1 MPRARATAAKKA
13 APKRAP
19 KKVAKKAPAKKAPK
33 KAAKA
38 AKRPAKKAAKKA
50 APKKKWTALPVT
62 SFNRLTV
69 WASFACTF
77 TKVQNYTILFSLP
90 FPLSFLFISI
100 SRHSYLASPL
110 AKP

>member
-38 AKRPAKKAAKKA
+38 KKPAKKAAKKA

-90 FPLSFLFISI
+90 FPLSFLFISL
-100 SRHSYLASPL
+100 SRHSYLASPF

>member
-38 AKRPAKKAAKKA
+38 KRPAKKAAKKA
-50 APKKKWTALPVT
+50 APKKKWTALPVP
-62 SFNRLTV
+62 SFNSLTV

>member
-38 AKRPAKKAAKKA
+38 KKPAKKAAKKA

-69 WASFACTF
+69 WASFAHTF

-90 FPLSFLFISI
+90 FPLSFLFISL
-100 SRHSYLASPL
+100 SLHSYLASPF

>member
-33 KAAKA
+33 KAAK

>member
-38 AKRPAKKAAKKA
+38 KKPAKKAAKKA

-90 FPLSFLFISI
+90 FPLSILFISI
-100 SRHSYLASPL
+100 SCLSFPASLL

>member
-1 MPRARATAAKKA
+1 MPRARATAAKKV
-13 APKRAP
+13 APKRAL
-19 KKVAKKAPAKKAPK
+19 KKVAKKAPK

-38 AKRPAKKAAKKA
+38 KKPAKKAAKKA

-90 FPLSFLFISI
+90 FPLSILFISI
-100 SRHSYLASPL
+100 SCLSFPASPL